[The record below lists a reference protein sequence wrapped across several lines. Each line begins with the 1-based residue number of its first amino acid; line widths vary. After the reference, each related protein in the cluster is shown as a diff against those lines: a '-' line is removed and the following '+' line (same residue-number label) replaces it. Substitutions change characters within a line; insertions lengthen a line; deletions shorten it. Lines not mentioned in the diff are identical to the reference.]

1 VGAKIRDAELCKIP
15 LMIIVGEKEENNKTI
30 SLRRKFKGDLG
41 SMKIDAFLSQI
52 DTEIKNKGVKQ

>member
-1 VGAKIRDAELCKIP
+1 
-15 LMIIVGEKEENNKTI
+15 MIIVGEKEENNKTI